1 MTYSAYSDTIR
12 AVVFLSEALCY
23 YSVMGNFNYMS
34 PTPWSNPAG
43 VIEKTTNEIPT
54 KMKAKTTSRKA
65 KKGKK
70 KEDKSSEKAEKQP
83 YAIMVV

>member
-1 MTYSAYSDTIR
+1 
-12 AVVFLSEALCY
+12 
-23 YSVMGNFNYMS
+23 MS

-70 KEDKSSEKAEKQP
+70 KEEKSSEKAEK
-83 YAIMVV
+83 

>member
-12 AVVFLSEALCY
+12 AVVFLSKDLCY

-70 KEDKSSEKAEKQP
+70 KEEKSSEKAEKQP
-83 YAIMVV
+83 YAIIVV

>member
-1 MTYSAYSDTIR
+1 MTYSAYSYTIR
-12 AVVFLSEALCY
+12 AVVFLSEDLCY

-70 KEDKSSEKAEKQP
+70 KEEKPSEKAKE
-83 YAIMVV
+83 

>member
-1 MTYSAYSDTIR
+1 MFSVCMTYSAYSYTIR
-12 AVVFLSEALCY
+12 VVVFLSKDLCY

-70 KEDKSSEKAEKQP
+70 KEEKPSEKAEE
-83 YAIMVV
+83 

>member
-1 MTYSAYSDTIR
+1 MTYSAYSYTIR
-12 AVVFLSEALCY
+12 AMVFLSKDLCY

-65 KKGKK
+65 KKDKKGKK
-70 KEDKSSEKAEKQP
+70 KEDKTSEKAKE
-83 YAIMVV
+83 

>member
-1 MTYSAYSDTIR
+1 MTYSAYSYTIR
-12 AVVFLSEALCY
+12 AMVFLSKDLCY

-70 KEDKSSEKAEKQP
+70 KEEKSSEKAEK
-83 YAIMVV
+83 

>member
-1 MTYSAYSDTIR
+1 
-12 AVVFLSEALCY
+12 
-23 YSVMGNFNYMS
+23 MS

-43 VIEKTTNEIPT
+43 VIEKTTNEIPM

-70 KEDKSSEKAEKQP
+70 KEEKSSEKAEK
-83 YAIMVV
+83 

>member
-12 AVVFLSEALCY
+12 VVVFLSKDLCY

-70 KEDKSSEKAEKQP
+70 KEEEPSEKAKE
-83 YAIMVV
+83 

>member
-1 MTYSAYSDTIR
+1 MTYSAYSYTIR
-12 AVVFLSEALCY
+12 AMVFLSKDLCY

-70 KEDKSSEKAEKQP
+70 KEEKPSEKAKE
-83 YAIMVV
+83 

>member
-1 MTYSAYSDTIR
+1 MTYSAYSYTIR
-12 AVVFLSEALCY
+12 AMVFLSKDLCY

-43 VIEKTTNEIPT
+43 IIEKTTNEIPT

-70 KEDKSSEKAEKQP
+70 DKKKEDKTSEKAKE
-83 YAIMVV
+83 

>member
-1 MTYSAYSDTIR
+1 MTYSACSDTIR
-12 AVVFLSEALCY
+12 VVVFLSKALCY

-43 VIEKTTNEIPT
+43 VIEKTTNEIPM

-65 KKGKK
+65 KKARKK
-70 KEDKSSEKAEKQP
+70 KRNLQRKPKNSL
-83 YAIMVV
+83 ML